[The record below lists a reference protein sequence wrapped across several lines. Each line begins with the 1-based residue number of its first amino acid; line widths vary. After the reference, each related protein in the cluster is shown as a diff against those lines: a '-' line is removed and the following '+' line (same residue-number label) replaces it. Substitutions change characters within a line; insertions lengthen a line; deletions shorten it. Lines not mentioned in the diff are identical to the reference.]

1 MDYDESSR
9 AHLELKLSWIAYYD
23 KHYGAH
29 GVERLASA
37 YRDDQHCRFV
47 GRINGGFNICF
58 KVVFDDGIAW
68 AVRFPIPG
76 WVMDPEQKIRR
87 EAAVIKYIQEN
98 TRIPVPRL
106 IAHGTASDN
115 HDPKIGPFI
124 ISEWV
129 DGVSLVSLM
138 EKLPRPGYGMVLRKD
153 LDDDFL
159 YKVHSQIAEV
169 LLELASHDFDKIGSL
184 EVSEKVNGS
193 ISWSIQNRPLT
204 LKMNEIES
212 HGHVVVDDPEA
223 AAFDTAADYMN
234 NLLEQ
239 NMKQLYEQR
248 NSVDDAED
256 ARRKFVLRRRMQA
269 LVPYFKPRLDTG
281 PFKLFCDDMHPR
293 NVLIDEHTRQI
304 TAIIDWEWTYAAPR
318 EFSLTPP
325 SWLVLEGPSGW
336 TTSSEV
342 AFGRQVSLFLQ
353 ALEDVEQ
360 KRELTVPP
368 KEPEEPPMSTI
379 MRQNFEDGTFW
390 FVQLLLESFNFD
402 EEVIWPN
409 LERVLQKRG
418 LLEIG
423 VPNEEE
429 IEAFVVKKMKD
440 LDEYNQDLQTNPT
453 EQKIEAEPQSTK
465 EPAEQ
470 LSKSTEDIQAEL
482 ISPAQQSSHGSTKD
496 VDTGS
501 RETSRRSQ
509 GALTKDTHELPAQTT
524 EKQLTW
530 LEMVLPSCVFN

>member
-9 AHLELKLSWIAYYD
+9 SHLERKLSWIEHYD
-23 KHYGAH
+23 KHYGAR

-37 YRDDQHCRFV
+37 YRDDQHCQFV

-76 WVMDPEQKIRR
+76 WVMDPEQKIHR
-87 EAAVIKYIQEN
+87 EVAVIKYLQGN

-106 IAHGTASDN
+106 VAHGSASDN

-138 EKLPRPGYGMVLRKD
+138 EKLPRPSYGMVLRKD

-159 YKVHSQIAEV
+159 YKKYCC
-169 LLELASHDFDKIGSL
+169 LEMSEQVGGST
-184 EVSEKVNGS
+184 
-193 ISWSIQNRPLT
+193 SWSIRKWPLT

-212 HGHVVVDDPEA
+212 HGHVVVDAWTDPRTDHEA
-223 AAFDTAADYMN
+223 APFDTAADYMN

-239 NMKQLYEQR
+239 NIKQLYEQR
-248 NSVDDAED
+248 NSIDSAED
-256 ARRKFVLRRRMQA
+256 ARCKFVLRRSRRMQA
-269 LVPYFKPRLDTG
+269 LVPYFKSRLNTG

-293 NVLIDEHTRQI
+293 NVLIDEHTHQI
-304 TAIIDWEWTYAAPR
+304 TAIIGWEWTYAAPR

-325 SWLVLEGPSGW
+325 SWLALEGPSGW
-336 TTSSEV
+336 NTSSEV
-342 AFGRQVSLFLQ
+342 AFGRQMSLFLQ

-360 KRELTVPP
+360 KRESTFPP
-368 KEPEEPPMSTI
+368 KEPGEPPMSTV
-379 MRQNFEDGTFW
+379 MRQNFEDGTFR
-390 FVQLLLESFNFD
+390 FVQLLLKSFNFD

-409 LERVLQKRG
+409 LERVLQRRG
-418 LLEIG
+418 LLEVG
-423 VPNEEE
+423 VPSEEE

-440 LDEYNQDLQTNPT
+440 LDEYNRDLQTNPT
-453 EQKIEAEPQSTK
+453 EQKIEAERQST
-465 EPAEQ
+465 
-470 LSKSTEDIQAEL
+470 
-482 ISPAQQSSHGSTKD
+482 
-496 VDTGS
+496 
-501 RETSRRSQ
+501 
-509 GALTKDTHELPAQTT
+509 
-524 EKQLTW
+524 
-530 LEMVLPSCVFN
+530 

>member
-1 MDYDESSR
+1 MDRIVPTWNSSSCGS
-9 AHLELKLSWIAYYD
+9 HITTCTG
-23 KHYGAH
+23 HC

-37 YRDDQHCRFV
+37 YKDDQRCQCV
-47 GRINGGFNICF
+47 GRVNGGFNMCF
-58 KVVFDDGIAW
+58 KVMFDDNTAW

-106 IAHGTASDN
+106 IAYGTALDN
-115 HDPKIGPFI
+115 HHPEMGPFI

-138 EKLPRPGYGMVLRKD
+138 ERLPRPSYGMVLRED
-153 LDDDFL
+153 LDDDFV
-159 YKVHSQIAEV
+159 YKVHSQLAEI

-184 EVSEKVNGS
+184 EMSENISGS
-193 ISWSIQNRPLT
+193 TSWSIRKRPLT

-212 HGHVVVDDPEA
+212 HGYVVVDGKLDHEA
-223 AAFDTAADYMN
+223 APFDTAADYMN

-248 NSVDDAED
+248 NSIDDAED
-256 ARRKFVLRRRMQA
+256 ARRKFILRRRMQA
-269 LVPYFKPRLDTG
+269 LVPYFKSRLDTG

-293 NVLIDEHTRQI
+293 NILIDEHTHQI

-318 EFSLTPP
+318 EFSFRPP

-336 TTSSEV
+336 TTSSEI
-342 AFGRQVSLFLQ
+342 AFGRQMSLFLQ
-353 ALEDVEQ
+353 ALEGVEQ
-360 KRELTVPP
+360 KNESTIAP
-368 KEPEEPPMSTI
+368 KEPEEPPLSSL
-379 MRQNFEDGTFW
+379 MRQSFEDGTFW

-409 LERVLQKRG
+409 LERVLQQRG
-418 LLEIG
+418 LLDVG
-423 VPNEEE
+423 KPSEEE

-440 LDEYNQDLQTNPT
+440 LDEYHRALQTNPR
-453 EQKIEAEPQSTK
+453 EQQIEAETESTK
-465 EPAEQ
+465 EPAPRS
-470 LSKSTEDIQAEL
+470 SKFIEEIQAEL
-482 ISPAQQSSHGSTKD
+482 I
-496 VDTGS
+496 
-501 RETSRRSQ
+501 
-509 GALTKDTHELPAQTT
+509 
-524 EKQLTW
+524 
-530 LEMVLPSCVFN
+530 